1 MGSNESIKYSVIA
14 GLGLGIV
21 SLHSIRLELETHSL
35 AILDVE
41 NFPIQRYWHI
51 VTREG
56 KWLSPAAQAFKE
68 YVIEEAATYSQDY
81 QQLLLA

>member
-1 MGSNESIKYSVIA
+1 
-14 GLGLGIV
+14 
-21 SLHSIRLELETHSL
+21 L
-35 AILDVE
+35 AILDVQ

-68 YVIEEAATYSQDY
+68 YVIAQAATYSQDY